1 MQVVYQDSMREVI
14 GLPTSRQNAVSL
26 IGGCVTREK
35 IMRLE
40 NALIEMLKAQ
50 GKDFTVGNT
59 DEDAPLTHHFAPG
72 LYAREIFLPKGL
84 IIIGKI
90 HRHAHVNT
98 ISKGHVIVATEFGT
112 EELKAPH
119 SWASQPGIKRAVVAL
134 EDTIWTTYHPT
145 DETNLVKIEEHVIAP
160 SFEAYDMELLK

>member
-1 MQVVYQDSMREVI
+1 MQIVYHDTMRATL
-14 GLPTSRQNAVSL
+14 GWPTSRQTAVSL

-35 IMRLE
+35 ILRLE
-40 NALIEMLKAQ
+40 SALIETLKAQ

-59 DEDAPLTHHFAPG
+59 DEDAPLIHHFAPG

-112 EELKAPH
+112 EELKALTRGYLNPV
-119 SWASQPGIKRAVVAL
+119 SSGLLLLWKIPSGQPITRPMKR
-134 EDTIWTTYHPT
+134 T
-145 DETNLVKIEEHVIAP
+145 
-160 SFEAYDMELLK
+160 S